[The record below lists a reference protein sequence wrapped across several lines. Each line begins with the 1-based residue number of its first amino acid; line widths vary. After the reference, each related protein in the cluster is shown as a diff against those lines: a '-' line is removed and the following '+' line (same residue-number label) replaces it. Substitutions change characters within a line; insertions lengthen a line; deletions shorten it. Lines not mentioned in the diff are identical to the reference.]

1 MATSRAYCLTINNW
15 TQSEYV
21 KLSNEQHDYMIIA
34 KEIGEEGT
42 PHLQA
47 YIYKKSKISFVGLRK
62 RNPRA
67 HIEPAIGNAQHNHD
81 YCKKGSQPKEEWL
94 AEKTKGKNY
103 GKEADFSEFGEIP
116 NQGKRIDLDEIT
128 NQITNGE
135 TTAEEILLTQPTLYH
150 QYGRTFNALE
160 DLRMR
165 KLYRKEMTKCIW
177 YYGPTGVGKSHT
189 AFQNFTPETHYVY
202 PTNDKGW
209 WDAYRQQEIVIINE
223 FRGQIAYSELL
234 DLIDQ
239 WPKQVNRRGR
249 EPMPFTSKLII
260 ITSSLKP
267 EDVYHNLSERDSLAQ
282 LYDRIELKQLTGES
296 KRKCV

>member
-1 MATSRAYCLTINNW
+1 MATNRAYCLTINNW
-15 TQSEYV
+15 TQEEYDVLVSEKY
-21 KLSNEQHDYMIIA
+21 DYMIVG
-34 KEIGEEGT
+34 KEVGEEGT

-47 YIYKKSKISFVGLRK
+47 YIYKKSKISFVGLKK

-67 HIEPAIGNAQHNHD
+67 HIEVAKGNAEDNRK
-81 YCKKGSQPKEEWL
+81 YCSKEE
-94 AEKTKGKNY
+94 N
-103 GKEADFSEFGEIP
+103 FSEFGEIP
-116 NQGKRIDLDEIT
+116 NQGKRVDLDELAKQVT
-128 NQITNGE
+128 EGT
-135 TTAEEILLTQPTLYH
+135 TTAEEILLTQPTMFH
-150 QYGRTFNALE
+150 QYGRTLNALE

-165 KLYRKEMTKCIW
+165 KQYRKEMTKCIW

-189 AFQNFTPETHYVY
+189 SFQNFTPETHYVY

-249 EPMPFTSKLII
+249 EPMPFTSKMII

-282 LYDRIELKQLTGES
+282 LYDRIELIQLTGES
-296 KRKCV
+296 KRTKCA